1 MPKVMHPHITSDPAI
16 CGGSPCIAGTRFTV
30 RAVVVYIL
38 RHGDTPEEVHAAFPH
53 LSLAAIYDALAYYYD
68 NREEVDA
75 DIAANT
81 EIQARRQFPV

>member
-16 CGGSPCIAGTRFTV
+16 CGGSPTIAGTRFTV

-38 RHGDTPEEVHAAFPH
+38 RHGDTPEEVQAAFPH

-81 EIQARRQFPV
+81 EIQARRRFPV